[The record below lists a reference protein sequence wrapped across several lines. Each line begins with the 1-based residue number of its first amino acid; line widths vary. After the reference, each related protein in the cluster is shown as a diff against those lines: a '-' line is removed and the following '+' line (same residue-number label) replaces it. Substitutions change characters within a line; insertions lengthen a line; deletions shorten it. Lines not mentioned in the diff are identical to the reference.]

1 LSAFSGLNYIDAAL
15 VEADKIN
22 FIYKKS
28 QYLDK
33 AQIAHA
39 DDYLQ
44 ISALLNTGVKRLS
57 VAENFVDVMMAH
69 PTFEK
74 TISGYKHDL
83 TGTYFAAGQLTPDAN
98 KSLYSPQYCLT
109 IKPDK
114 YTVVI
119 YDRNTFYIKIFNL
132 AHFDKS
138 RYRTLLQTLVDC
150 DVFIHKSRVIN
161 PTPKHKRESMR
172 LILKRDFGLHEYE
185 WGLTFNSEISNILL
199 PVIQREAIVNI
210 DDCYYLNKGKRIQCK
225 IKVYNVSALSED
237 RRGKPYQY
245 IVGDLMKF
253 EATFQ
258 PEFFIHHGYATIA
271 SFTSQLAIFSLLLT
285 DILKQF
291 NQHLFNKLTKFEKNK
306 LYLATGTT
314 KGNFMDKLT
323 NPDSLQTMLDGDV
336 LMLKKQVNALFS
348 LIEANTIAT
357 KANTLAVNANTVANE
372 ANTLAVLAN
381 TAALL
386 TAANNANFFSESNA
400 FFKEVDAKTDKRKVR
415 ELRLVK

>member
-1 LSAFSGLNYIDAAL
+1 MGVAELDPFYAAIL
-15 VEADKIN
+15 EADKDS
-22 FIYKKS
+22 FIYMKA

-33 AQIAHA
+33 SMFVHA

-44 ISALLNTGVKRLS
+44 ISALLNTGTKRLS
-57 VAENFVDVMMAH
+57 VAENFIDVMMAH

-74 TISGYKHDL
+74 TISGYQHNL

-98 KSLYSPQYCLT
+98 KSLYTPIYRLT

-119 YDRNTFYIKIFNL
+119 YDRNTFFIKIFNL

-138 RYRTLLQTLVDC
+138 RYRTLINALIDC
-150 DVFIHKSRVIN
+150 DVFIHKARVAN
-161 PTPKHKRESMR
+161 PTQKHKYDSMR

-185 WGLTFNSEISNILL
+185 WGLTFNGEISSILL
-199 PVIQREAIVNI
+199 PAIQREAIVNI

-258 PEFFIHHGYATIA
+258 REFFIHHGYASIP
-271 SFTSQLAIFSLLLT
+271 SFTSQIAIFSLLLT

-291 NQHLFNKLTKFEKNK
+291 NQHLLKKLTKFEAKK
-306 LYLATGTT
+306 LYSATGTS
-314 KGNFMDKLT
+314 KGNFMQKLT
-323 NPDSLQTMLDGDV
+323 NPESLQTLLDGD
-336 LMLKKQVNALFS
+336 LLAMKKQLNALFAV
-348 LIEANTIAT
+348 IEANTSAVS
-357 KANTLAVNANTVANE
+357 ANTAATEAHTIAVNANT
-372 ANTLAVLAN
+372 
-381 TAALL
+381 AAL
-386 TAANNANFFSESNA
+386 TAANNAHFLSESSA
-400 FFKEVDAKTDKRKVR
+400 FIKEVEAKTDKRK
-415 ELRLVK
+415 LRLVK